1 MIPYQGLDYD
11 ERYIYIGA
19 RLRSNTLLFE
29 DHSTIQTPK
38 GFLAPFRGQR
48 YHLNTWLNGQ
58 IPEKPE
64 EYFNMK
70 HSEAR
75 NVIERC
81 FGVLKKRWA
90 ILRSPSFYPI
100 RTQNKIIL
108 ACCLMHNF
116 IRREMTYDPLD
127 DDEFIDTNND
137 ADDEYVGS
145 HGTRKK
151 QKKWNEKEDEKL
163 VAAMLDVLNS
173 GSNYKSDNGFKPG
186 FFNAVEQQLAISL
199 PNAGI
204 KAKPHIES
212 RIKTMKNNWSAVHDM
227 LSWNNTSGF
236 GWDYNNDML
245 DAPQPVWQAYIQR
258 KRRNSWDPLMNS
270 LKESAEITG
279 AEIREATNT
288 FNRVFGTES
297 NREELRNNL
306 FAEMNKVEGLTIR
319 ECDKA
324 ICKLAQNEE
333 LMVIFFKVD
342 EERKLGWVK
351 NMLDDSA

>member
-1 MIPYQGLDYD
+1 MESQLDY
-11 ERYIYIGA
+11 ERG
-19 RLRSNTLLFE
+19 
-29 DHSTIQTPK
+29 PGK
-38 GFLAPFRGQR
+38 
-48 YHLNTWLNGQ
+48 
-58 IPEKPE
+58 
-64 EYFNMK
+64 
-70 HSEAR
+70 
-75 NVIERC
+75 
-81 FGVLKKRWA
+81 
-90 ILRSPSFYPI
+90 
-100 RTQNKIIL
+100 NK
-108 ACCLMHNF
+108 
-116 IRREMTYDPLD
+116 
-127 DDEFIDTNND
+127 
-137 ADDEYVGS
+137 
-145 HGTRKK
+145 
-151 QKKWNEKEDEKL
+151 KKWNEKEDEKL

-212 RIKTMKNNWSAVHDM
+212 RIKTMKSDWSAVHDM

-245 DAPQPVWQAYIQR
+245 DAPQPVWQAYIQVHKNAAKWRGKKFPHYWDLCIVFGKDRANGRDAQTAADILSDIVREEQEAIGDGLDYIDVDQSLNNTSREESSTQRKR

-270 LKESAEITG
+270 LKESAEIIG

-297 NREELRNNL
+297 NREEPRNNL

>member
-1 MIPYQGLDYD
+1 MESQLDY
-11 ERYIYIGA
+11 ERGP
-19 RLRSNTLLFE
+19 R
-29 DHSTIQTPK
+29 K
-38 GFLAPFRGQR
+38 
-48 YHLNTWLNGQ
+48 
-58 IPEKPE
+58 
-64 EYFNMK
+64 
-70 HSEAR
+70 
-75 NVIERC
+75 
-81 FGVLKKRWA
+81 
-90 ILRSPSFYPI
+90 
-100 RTQNKIIL
+100 NK
-108 ACCLMHNF
+108 
-116 IRREMTYDPLD
+116 
-127 DDEFIDTNND
+127 
-137 ADDEYVGS
+137 
-145 HGTRKK
+145 
-151 QKKWNEKEDEKL
+151 KKWNEKEDEKL

-204 KAKPHIES
+204 KTKPHIES
-212 RIKTMKNNWSAVHDM
+212 RIKTMKSDWSAVHDM
-227 LSWNNTSGF
+227 LSWNNMSGF

-245 DAPQPVWQAYIQR
+245 DAPQPVWQAYIQVHKNAAKWRGKKFPHYWDLCIVFGKDRANERDAQTAADILSDIVREEQEAIGDGLDYIDVDQSLNNTSREESSTQRKR

-270 LKESAEITG
+270 LKESAEIIG

-288 FNRVFGTES
+288 FNRVFGTEN

-306 FAEMNKVEGLTIR
+306 FAEMNNVEGLTIR

-351 NMLDDSA
+351 NMFDDSA

>member
-1 MIPYQGLDYD
+1 MESQLDY
-11 ERYIYIGA
+11 ERG
-19 RLRSNTLLFE
+19 
-29 DHSTIQTPK
+29 PGK
-38 GFLAPFRGQR
+38 
-48 YHLNTWLNGQ
+48 
-58 IPEKPE
+58 
-64 EYFNMK
+64 
-70 HSEAR
+70 
-75 NVIERC
+75 
-81 FGVLKKRWA
+81 
-90 ILRSPSFYPI
+90 
-100 RTQNKIIL
+100 NK
-108 ACCLMHNF
+108 
-116 IRREMTYDPLD
+116 
-127 DDEFIDTNND
+127 
-137 ADDEYVGS
+137 
-145 HGTRKK
+145 
-151 QKKWNEKEDEKL
+151 KKWNEKEDEKL

-212 RIKTMKNNWSAVHDM
+212 RIKTMKSDWSAVHDM

-245 DAPQPVWQAYIQR
+245 DAPQPVWQAYIQVHKNAAKWRGKKFPHYWDLCIVFGKDRANGRDAQTAADILSDMVREEQEAIGDGLDYIYVDQSLNNTSREESSTQRKR

-270 LKESAEITG
+270 LKESAEIIG

-351 NMLDDSA
+351 NMLDEEA

>member
-38 GFLAPFRGQR
+38 
-48 YHLNTWLNGQ
+48 
-58 IPEKPE
+58 
-64 EYFNMK
+64 
-70 HSEAR
+70 
-75 NVIERC
+75 
-81 FGVLKKRWA
+81 
-90 ILRSPSFYPI
+90 
-100 RTQNKIIL
+100 
-108 ACCLMHNF
+108 
-116 IRREMTYDPLD
+116 
-127 DDEFIDTNND
+127 
-137 ADDEYVGS
+137 
-145 HGTRKK
+145 
-151 QKKWNEKEDEKL
+151 
-163 VAAMLDVLNS
+163 
-173 GSNYKSDNGFKPG
+173 
-186 FFNAVEQQLAISL
+186 SL
-199 PNAGI
+199 
-204 KAKPHIES
+204 
-212 RIKTMKNNWSAVHDM
+212 
-227 LSWNNTSGF
+227 NNTSREESST
-236 GWDYNNDML
+236 
-245 DAPQPVWQAYIQR
+245 QRKR

-270 LKESAEITG
+270 LKESAEIIG

>member
-1 MIPYQGLDYD
+1 MESQLDY
-11 ERYIYIGA
+11 ERG
-19 RLRSNTLLFE
+19 
-29 DHSTIQTPK
+29 PGK
-38 GFLAPFRGQR
+38 
-48 YHLNTWLNGQ
+48 
-58 IPEKPE
+58 
-64 EYFNMK
+64 
-70 HSEAR
+70 
-75 NVIERC
+75 
-81 FGVLKKRWA
+81 
-90 ILRSPSFYPI
+90 
-100 RTQNKIIL
+100 NK
-108 ACCLMHNF
+108 
-116 IRREMTYDPLD
+116 
-127 DDEFIDTNND
+127 
-137 ADDEYVGS
+137 
-145 HGTRKK
+145 
-151 QKKWNEKEDEKL
+151 KKWNEKEDEKL

-212 RIKTMKNNWSAVHDM
+212 RIKTMKSDWSAIHDM

-245 DAPQPVWQAYIQR
+245 DAPQPVHKNAAKWRGKKFPHYLDLCIVFGKDRANGRDAQTAADILSDIVREEQEAIGDGLDYIDVDESLNNTSREESSTQRKR

-270 LKESAEITG
+270 LKESAEIIG